1 MTRGLLLETDL
12 VTALSREQVAPDFRS
27 GLLAVLPVDLPQTLR
42 RAGFMRRKGSI
53 LSPAAERLAAQIR
66 QVIAQDG
73 PG

>member
-1 MTRGLLLETDL
+1 
-12 VTALSREQVAPDFRS
+12 VAPDLRA
-27 GLLAVLPVDLPQTLR
+27 GLLALLPVDLPQTLR

-53 LSPAAERLAAQIR
+53 LSPAAERLASQIR